1 MTTSNYSGAT
11 SPVSVEHAAPIRV
24 PERNALLSETYIP
37 LVMPPILGSLD
48 MTAAYIMAVFWVSNI
63 TGVATGGAASFTYW
77 LLCGLL
83 FFVPCAVVIAQLG
96 VLYPHEG
103 SLYNWTYHTLGAF
116 WSFFVSLCGW
126 LPGILSLVSAA
137 FVIVNLLQAI
147 NSTWLPQAWQQGLVI
162 LAVITVMGL
171 LSVQRFRLVQ
181 NLINYA
187 AFATLVAVVL
197 IGLAA
202 VVWLLRGKPAATNL
216 GDLSGWAISV
226 NPQTTNLYLLGTVTL
241 ALLGANMPLN
251 FAGEM
256 AVTRTR
262 KSITRHLLWG
272 SVLVMGGYLLLTFA
286 VLVVEGQNGALATP
300 NPVFLLIDTVD
311 KGLGKIAADVTF
323 IGIMCFFVV
332 VGVFENCTSARLV
345 LVASVDRRLPLGI
358 GKLNKHR
365 VPANALLFQTI
376 VAAAYT
382 ALIFFI
388 APLLT
393 ILGDPSVL
401 TIKAYEV
408 TAAAL
413 VLAWA
418 FSFMFPFINL
428 AILYVRNRAFVL
440 SKKIVPIPI
449 LWVSI
454 VLGPIVCA
462 AAIVDSLAYSWIP
475 SLIPN
480 ALWLVLVGGIILVCL
495 VIITIISL
503 FANSEA
509 AWEDFGRE

>member
-1 MTTSNYSGAT
+1 MTTTSKYPGVT
-11 SPVSVEHAAPIRV
+11 SPGPAVEHTTAVRGPKR
-24 PERNALLSETYIP
+24 EALLSETYIP
-37 LVMPPILGSLD
+37 QVMPPILGSLD

-63 TGVATGGAASFTYW
+63 TGVATGGAAGFTFW

-83 FFVPCAVVIAQLG
+83 FFVPCAIVVAQLG
-96 VLYPHEG
+96 VLYPNEG
-103 SLYNWTYHTLGAF
+103 SLYNWTHHTLGAF

-147 NSTWLPQAWQQGLVI
+147 NSTWLPQAWQQGVVI
-162 LAVITVMGL
+162 IVVIAVAGL
-171 LSVQRFRLVQ
+171 LSIQRFRLVQ

-187 AFATLVAVVL
+187 AFATLVVVLL

-202 VVWLLRGKPAATNL
+202 VVWLLRGKTAATNF

-226 NPQTTNLYLLGTVTL
+226 DPQTTNLYLLGTVTL

-251 FAGEM
+251 FAGE
-256 AVTRTR
+256 VSGRR
-262 KSITRHLLWG
+262 PITRHLLWG

-286 VLVVEGQNGALATP
+286 VLVVEGQNAALATP

-323 IGIMCFFVV
+323 IGIMLFFLM
-332 VGVFENCTSARLV
+332 VGVFENCTSARLMM
-345 LVASVDRRLPLGI
+345 VAAVDRRLPLSLA
-358 GKLNKHR
+358 KLNKHR
-365 VPANALLFQTI
+365 VPANALIFQTI
-376 VAAAYT
+376 IAAAYS
-382 ALIFFI
+382 ALIFFV
-388 APLLT
+388 APFIT
-393 ILGDPSVL
+393 VLGDPTLL

-418 FSFMFPFINL
+418 FSFVFPFINL
-428 AILYVRNRAFVL
+428 AILYVRDRAFVL
-440 SKKIVPIPI
+440 RKKIVPIPVM
-449 LWVSI
+449 WASI
-454 VLGPIVCA
+454 VLGPFVCL

-480 ALWLVLVGGIILVCL
+480 ALWLPLVGGLILACL
-495 VIITIISL
+495 FIIS
-503 FANSEA
+503 AISMYA
-509 AWEDFGRE
+509 SSQASWEDMEGNV